1 MPRPIILLD
10 VDGVVADFEGAV
22 RRTVA
27 EIGYVM
33 AVPTEWNFTLKFPA
47 EVSDHYL
54 NRASLPGWCSTIDP
68 YPGAERFV
76 AELRTLGDVVAVT
89 APLGCCPTWESERR
103 EWLRCRGIH
112 DVVSTRRKDL
122 VYGDVLIEDKVEN
135 LRTWWERW
143 AVKPNR
149 RRVSDMGILVQ
160 HTYNRHADWPTCVP
174 VCDFDALLEAVRR
187 AVG

>member
-27 EIGYVM
+27 EVGYTLPT
-33 AVPTEWNFTLKFPA
+33 PTEWNFTAHLPA
-47 EVSDHYL
+47 EVFDHYL
-54 NRASLPGWCSTIDP
+54 DRVKQPGWCAGIET
-68 YPGAERFV
+68 YPEAEWFV

-103 EWLRCRGIH
+103 QWLRSKLNVV
-112 DVVSTRRKDL
+112 DVVSTARKDL
-122 VYGDVLIEDKVEN
+122 VYGNVLIEDKVEN
-135 LRTWWERW
+135 LRAWYDRSQRD
-143 AVKPNR
+143 AY
-149 RRVSDMGILVQ
+149 GILVQ

-174 VCDFDALLEAVRR
+174 ACDFDALLEAVRR

>member
-27 EIGYVM
+27 EVGYVM
-33 AVPTEWNFTLKFPA
+33 PAPTEWNFTLSFPA
-47 EVSDHYL
+47 EISDHYL
-54 NRASLPGWCSTIDP
+54 NRASQPGWCSAIEA

-135 LRTWWERW
+135 LRAWYDRW
-143 AVKPNR
+143 QRDAY
-149 RRVSDMGILVQ
+149 GILVQ

-174 VCDFDALLEAVRR
+174 ACDFDALLEAVRR

>member
-1 MPRPIILLD
+1 MPRPIVLLD
-10 VDGVVADFEGAV
+10 VDGVIADFTNTV

-27 EIGYVM
+27 EVGYVLPT
-33 AVPTEWNFTLKFPA
+33 PTEWNFTLSFPA
-47 EVSDHYL
+47 EVADHYL
-54 NRASLPGWCSTIDP
+54 DRASQPGWCSAIDP

-135 LRTWWERW
+135 LRAWYDRSQRD
-143 AVKPNR
+143 AY
-149 RRVSDMGILVQ
+149 GILVQ

-174 VCDFDALLEAVRR
+174 ACDFDALLEAVRR

>member
-54 NRASLPGWCSTIDP
+54 NRASLPGWCSTIET
-68 YPGAERFV
+68 YPEAEWFV

-135 LRTWWERW
+135 LRAWYDRSQRD
-143 AVKPNR
+143 AY
-149 RRVSDMGILVQ
+149 GILVQ

-174 VCDFDALLEAVRR
+174 ACDFDALLEAVRR

>member
-1 MPRPIILLD
+1 MPRPIVLLD
-10 VDGVVADFEGAV
+10 VDGVIADFTNTV

-27 EIGYVM
+27 EVGYVLPT
-33 AVPTEWNFTLKFPA
+33 PTEWNFTLSFPA
-47 EVSDHYL
+47 EVADHYL
-54 NRASLPGWCSTIDP
+54 DRASQPGWCAGIDP

-135 LRTWWERW
+135 LRAWYDRSQRD
-143 AVKPNR
+143 AY
-149 RRVSDMGILVQ
+149 GILVQ

-174 VCDFDALLEAVRR
+174 ACDFDALLEAVRR

>member
-27 EIGYVM
+27 EVGYTLPT
-33 AVPTEWNFTLKFPA
+33 ATEWNFTSQLPA

-54 NRASLPGWCSTIDP
+54 AHAEQPGWCAGIDP

-89 APLGCCPTWESERR
+89 APLGCCPTWESER
-103 EWLRCRGIH
+103 LR
-112 DVVSTRRKDL
+112 L
-122 VYGDVLIEDKVEN
+122 
-135 LRTWWERW
+135 
-143 AVKPNR
+143 
-149 RRVSDMGILVQ
+149 
-160 HTYNRHADWPTCVP
+160 
-174 VCDFDALLEAVRR
+174 
-187 AVG
+187 